1 MMATSR
7 VLEAR
12 SLMELI
18 EEARELRAELDRA
31 HQALSDLATGDADPP
46 CLFAEAGRDG
56 PACDPASPCN
66 ACLAAGRVDVLTRQ
80 RDEARATAAQLRVAL
95 EMVRDADD
103 DRRAEGLATLPAP
116 ARQKI
121 DDALARARESE
132 KPADETTIRSCRICG
147 CSDQWGC
154 DGGCSWVGEDL
165 CRGCAPEASAGEGGP
180 R

>member
-31 HQALSDLATGDADPP
+31 HQALSDLATG
-46 CLFAEAGRDG
+46 
-56 PACDPASPCN
+56 CDPASPCN